1 MNIRT
6 RLTLSTIAVASIA
19 LFSQAQSPATETL
32 AQERGSDRAHL
43 RLLYASSP
51 LFEAGTAQVSNRRNA
66 RPGDIA
72 SGSVLDAPGGEL
84 YLNIRPCEGDVFV
97 VVFHQPYSRSTRG
110 QKNCGGQTVT
120 IEQIQQN

>member
-6 RLTLSTIAVASIA
+6 RLMLLTIAAASIG
-19 LFSQAQSPATETL
+19 LSSQAQSQATEAL
-32 AQERGSDRAHL
+32 SQKRESSPAQL
-43 RLLYASSP
+43 RLLHGSSA
-51 LFEAGTAQVSNRRNA
+51 FRETAIAQVTNRRNA

-72 SGSVLDAPGGEL
+72 SGSVVNAPGGEL
-84 YLNIRPCEGDVFV
+84 YLNIRPCEGEAFI

>member
-6 RLTLSTIAVASIA
+6 RLTTLIIAVAAIG
-19 LFSQAQSPATETL
+19 LFSEAQPQATEAF
-32 AQERGSDRAHL
+32 AQKRESNPPQL
-43 RLLYASSP
+43 RLLCSSSP
-51 LFEAGTAQVSNRRNA
+51 LLEAETAQVSNRRSA

-72 SGSVLDAPGGEL
+72 SGSVLNTPAGEL
-84 YLNIRPCEGDVFV
+84 YLNIRPCEGESFI